1 MYIVVNTFEAME
13 EVENSEETTSC
24 QVEQIECVHTHKPFE
39 KVNSVNALYCQKWKG
54 ASTLIL
60 MLPLILYTALW
71 TKWG

>member
-54 ASTLIL
+54 ASALL
-60 MLPLILYTALW
+60 LPLILYTALW
-71 TKWG
+71 TKGG